1 MDIQA
6 YIASGIIELYVMGL
20 CTPEE
25 EQELEQLRIQ
35 YPALQQAIHTY
46 EVQMESN
53 MMQQSTLP
61 SIETDEKIL
70 DTLASLQTAP
80 VVSIKPTT
88 TTKKIKWLKPLAA
101 ASVILLMGSAFLN
114 YSLLRNNKRLNSI
127 VKAETKSPLPLADY
141 EIFTNPSITPVG
153 MYGQGSHAICR
164 CTMFWD
170 KKTGKAYIMIHHL
183 PKSNDATDYQLWAE
197 IDGKQVSVGIIDD
210 NIRGRFIEVQNV
222 PAATIAFKVTLG
234 KTGGESTIDKG
245 DLYLAG
251 RI

>member
-6 YIASGIIELYVMGL
+6 YIASGIVELYVMGL

-25 EQELEQLRIQ
+25 EKELEQLRAQ
-35 YPALQQAIHTY
+35 YPMLHQAIY
-46 EVQMESN
+46 NFELQMEKR
-53 MMQQSTLP
+53 MMQQSALP
-61 SIETDEKIL
+61 PIKTDEKIL
-70 DTLASLQTAP
+70 ENLTSLQTSK
-80 VVSIKPTT
+80 VVNIKPT

-101 ASVILLMGSAFLN
+101 ASVILLVGSAFFN
-114 YSLLRNNKRLNSI
+114 YSLFKKNNRLNSML
-127 VKAETKSPLPLADY
+127 KAVAKSPLPLADY
-141 EIFTNPSITPVG
+141 EIFTNPGITPVG
-153 MYGQGSHAICR
+153 MYGQGNHTICR

-197 IDGKQVSVGIIDD
+197 IDGKPVSIGIIDD

-222 PAATIAFKVTLG
+222 PAASNAFKVTLG
-234 KTGGESTIDKG
+234 KVGGESSITSG

-251 RI
+251 QI

>member
-6 YIASGIIELYVMGL
+6 YIASGIVELYVMGL

-25 EQELEQLRIQ
+25 EEELEQLRVQ
-35 YPALQQAIHTY
+35 YPALQQAIYSY
-46 EVQMESN
+46 EVQMESK
-53 MMQQSTLP
+53 MVQQSTLP
-61 SIETDEKIL
+61 SIETDKKIL
-70 DTLASLQTAP
+70 NTLLALQPAP
-80 VVSIKPTT
+80 VVNLNQGTPLKRIN
-88 TTKKIKWLKPLAA
+88 WLKLLAA
-101 ASVILLMGSAFLN
+101 ASVILLLGSTLLN
-114 YSLLRNNKRLNSI
+114 YTLLQKNKKLTSV
-127 VKAETKSPLPLADY
+127 VKVDSKSTLPIADY
-141 EIFTNPSITPVG
+141 EVITNPAITPVG

-183 PKSNDATDYQLWAE
+183 PKSNEATDYQLWAE
-197 IDGKQVSVGIIDD
+197 IDGKPVSVGVIDD

-234 KTGGESTIDKG
+234 KAGGESTIDKG